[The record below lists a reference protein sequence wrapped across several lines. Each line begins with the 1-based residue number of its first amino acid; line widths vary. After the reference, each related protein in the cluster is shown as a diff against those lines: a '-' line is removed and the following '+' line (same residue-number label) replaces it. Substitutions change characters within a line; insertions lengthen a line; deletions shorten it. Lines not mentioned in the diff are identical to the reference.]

1 MLNSMTAFASGKGAF
16 GPQSWTWELRSV
28 NGKGLDLRL
37 RLPDWIEGL
46 EPALRARLSS
56 CLARG
61 NISLG
66 LRVQSED
73 RAGRLA
79 VNEAALDD
87 ILAAMARVEA
97 RAQETGVT
105 LAPSTPADLVA
116 MRGVLDSATTETETG
131 PLRDAILADF
141 EAPLADFLAMRAAE
155 GAALSTILSDQLDQI
170 ASLTEQAGQAAET
183 RRADMAGILRT
194 QLARIMDN
202 ADGAD
207 AGRIAQELALIAVK
221 SDVTEE
227 IDRLR
232 AHVAA
237 ARALLAESAPIGRK
251 LDFLSQEFNREANT
265 LCSKAQ
271 NTALTAIGLDLKA
284 VIDQMR
290 EQVQNVE

>member
-1 MLNSMTAFASGKGAF
+1 MVNLPRAACQPASDWLGRVTHRPEDHVLNSMTAFASAKGAL
-16 GPQSWTWELRSV
+16 GAQSWTWELRSV

-56 CLARG
+56 
-61 NISLG
+61 
-66 LRVQSED
+66 
-73 RAGRLA
+73 
-79 VNEAALDD
+79 
-87 ILAAMARVEA
+87 MARVEA
-97 RAQETGVT
+97 RAQDTGVT

-116 MRGVLDSATTETETG
+116 MRGVLDTASADHDTAA
-131 PLRDAILADF
+131 LRDAILADF
-141 EAPLADFLAMRAAE
+141 ETPLADFLAMRAAE
-155 GAALSTILSDQLDQI
+155 GGALATILSDQLDQI
-170 ASLTEQAGQAAET
+170 AALTDRAAQAAET
-183 RRADMAGILRT
+183 RRADMAGHLRT
-194 QLARIMDN
+194 QLARVMDN
-202 ADGAD
+202 VDGAD

-232 AHVAA
+232 AYVAA
-237 ARALLAESAPIGRK
+237 ARVLLADSAPIGRK

-271 NTALTAIGLDLKA
+271 NTGLTAIGLDLKA
-284 VIDQMR
+284 VIDHMR